1 MIIRRSLMKILKFAG
16 FTVLGG
22 FVAIV
27 LVAVIYL
34 KSLGGLDVWHTAH
47 FHEEFQAGGDIETFE
62 QYLDQEDLLF
72 AELEEEVLSQ
82 LDFSDED
89 EINRFQPESIS
100 NPKTWPNNWNRT
112 FLLEQ
117 DVPNASVLLLHGMSD
132 SPYSLRSIGEKLHQ
146 SGATVL
152 GLRIPGHGYAPSGLL
167 DVNAEDMSA
176 ATELAVKYL
185 HEKIPDKPVYL
196 IGYSNGAA
204 LAIVYALNQI
214 EDPEL
219 PKVSKI
225 IVLSPAIGVTPA
237 AAYAPLAIKLG
248 HILGV
253 QRLAWSSIGPEYDPY
268 KYTSFAVNA
277 GYVTHRLTIE
287 IREKIDALKAAGSL
301 NSMPPVLGFSSV
313 VDATVVVQDMISNLY
328 DKLPTNGSEL
338 FLFDTNN
345 ALTRLPLLA
354 DDAASFTDPIIAD
367 KTRSYTLSLLTNTAP
382 ENPQTLVKEFAPGSP
397 TPSVSAA
404 GNSWP
409 NSVYSLA
416 HISLPFSNEDP
427 LYGTVPNPRISDLQL
442 GALALR
448 GERGISEIPPA
459 DMLRMRWNPFHR
471 TMLDEI
477 ERFLEMPK
485 VTAE

>member
-1 MIIRRSLMKILKFAG
+1 MIIRSSLIKILKFAG

-34 KSLGGLDVWHTAH
+34 KSLGGLDIWHTAH

-62 QYLDQEDLLF
+62 QYLDQENLLF
-72 AELEEEVLSQ
+72 AEFEEEVLSQ
-82 LDFSDED
+82 LDFSDKD
-89 EINRFQPESIS
+89 EINRFQPGSIS
-100 NPKTWPNNWNRT
+100 DPKTWSNNWNRT

-117 DVPNASVLLLHGMSD
+117 DAPNASVLLLHGMSD
-132 SPYSLRSIGEKLHQ
+132 SPYSLRSIGEKMHQ

-185 HEKIPDKPVYL
+185 HEKTPDKPIYV

-204 LAIVYALNQI
+204 LAIVYALDQI
-214 EDPEL
+214 EKPEL

-225 IVLSPAIGVTPA
+225 VVLSPAIGVTPA
-237 AAYAPLAIKLG
+237 AAYAPLAINLG

-277 GYVTHRLTIE
+277 GYVTHNLTVN
-287 IREKIDALKAAGSL
+287 IREQINALKAAGNL
-301 NSMPPVLGFSSV
+301 GSMPPVLGFSSV

-328 DKLPTNGSEL
+328 DKLPENGSEL

-354 DDAASFTDPIIAD
+354 DDAANFTDPIIAD
-367 KTRSYTLSLLTNTAP
+367 KTRSFALSMLTNTTPASP
-382 ENPQTLVKEFAPGSP
+382 ETILKEFAPGSP
-397 TPSVSAA
+397 TPTVLPTSHT
-404 GNSWP
+404 WP
-409 NSVYSLA
+409 SSVYSLA
-416 HISLPFSNEDP
+416 HISLPFKIDDP
-427 LYGTVPNPRISDLQL
+427 LYGIVPTPEVSELQL

-448 GERGISEIPPA
+448 GERGVSKISA
-459 DMLRMRWNPFHR
+459 TDMLRMRWNPFH
-471 TMLDEI
+471 EI
-477 ERFLEMPK
+477 MMQEIDRFLEMS
-485 VTAE
+485 E

>member
-1 MIIRRSLMKILKFAG
+1 MIIRSSLIKILKFAG

-34 KSLGGLDVWHTAH
+34 KSLGGLDIWHTAH

-62 QYLDQEDLLF
+62 QYLDQENLLF
-72 AELEEEVLSQ
+72 AEFEEEVLSQ

-89 EINRFQPESIS
+89 EINRFQPGSIS
-100 NPKTWPNNWNRT
+100 DPKTWSNNWNRT

-132 SPYSLRSIGEKLHQ
+132 SPYSLRSIGEKMHQ

-185 HEKIPDKPVYL
+185 HEKTPDKPIYL

-204 LAIVYALNQI
+204 LAIVYALDQI
-214 EDPEL
+214 EKPEL

-225 IVLSPAIGVTPA
+225 VVLSPAIGVTPA
-237 AAYAPLAIKLG
+237 AAYAPLAINLG

-277 GYVTHRLTIE
+277 GYVTHNLTVD
-287 IREKIDALKAAGSL
+287 IREQIDALKAAGNL
-301 NSMPPVLGFSSV
+301 GSMPPVFGFSSV

-328 DKLPTNGSEL
+328 DKLPENGSEL

-354 DDAASFTDPIIAD
+354 DDVASFTDPIIAD
-367 KTRSYTLSLLTNTAP
+367 KTRSFALSMLTNSTPASP
-382 ENPQTLVKEFAPGSP
+382 ETILKKFAPGSP
-397 TPSVSAA
+397 TPTVLPTSHT
-404 GNSWP
+404 WP
-409 NSVYSLA
+409 SSVYSLA
-416 HISLPFSNEDP
+416 HISLPFMIDDP
-427 LYGTVPNPRISDLQL
+427 LYGIVPTPEISELQL

-448 GERGISEIPPA
+448 GERGVSKISA
-459 DMLRMRWNPFHR
+459 TDMLRMRWNPFH
-471 TMLDEI
+471 EI
-477 ERFLEMPK
+477 MMQEIDRFLKMSE
-485 VTAE
+485 

>member
-1 MIIRRSLMKILKFAG
+1 MIIRSSLIKILKFAG

-34 KSLGGLDVWHTAH
+34 KSLGGLDIWHTAH

-62 QYLDQEDLLF
+62 QYLDQENLLF
-72 AELEEEVLSQ
+72 AEFEEEVLSQ

-89 EINRFQPESIS
+89 EINRFQPGSIS
-100 NPKTWPNNWNRT
+100 DPKTWSNNWNRT

-117 DVPNASVLLLHGMSD
+117 VAPNASVLLLHGMSD
-132 SPYSLRSIGEKLHQ
+132 SPYSLRSIGEKMHQ

-185 HEKIPDKPVYL
+185 YEKTPDKPIYL

-204 LAIVYALNQI
+204 LAIVYALDQI
-214 EDPEL
+214 EKPEL

-225 IVLSPAIGVTPA
+225 VVLSPAIGVTPA
-237 AAYAPLAIKLG
+237 AAYAPLAINLG

-277 GYVTHRLTIE
+277 GYVTHNLTVD
-287 IREKIDALKAAGSL
+287 IREQIDALKAAGNL
-301 NSMPPVLGFSSV
+301 GSMPPVLGFSSV

-328 DKLPTNGSEL
+328 DKLPENGSEL

-354 DDAASFTDPIIAD
+354 DDAANFTDPIIAH
-367 KTRSYTLSLLTNTAP
+367 KTRSFALSMLTNTTPASP
-382 ENPQTLVKEFAPGSP
+382 ETILKKFAPGSP
-397 TPSVSAA
+397 TPTVLPTSHT
-404 GNSWP
+404 WP
-409 NSVYSLA
+409 SSVYSLA
-416 HISLPFSNEDP
+416 HISLPFKIDDP
-427 LYGTVPNPRISDLQL
+427 LYGIVPTPEISELQL

-448 GERGISEIPPA
+448 GERGVSKISA
-459 DMLRMRWNPFHR
+459 TDMLRMRWNPFH
-471 TMLDEI
+471 EI
-477 ERFLEMPK
+477 MMQEIDRFLKMSE
-485 VTAE
+485 

>member
-1 MIIRRSLMKILKFAG
+1 MIIRSSLIKILKFAG

-34 KSLGGLDVWHTAH
+34 KSLGGLDIWHTAH

-62 QYLDQEDLLF
+62 QYLDQENLLF
-72 AELEEEVLSQ
+72 AEFEEEVLSQ

-89 EINRFQPESIS
+89 EINRFQPGSIS
-100 NPKTWPNNWNRT
+100 DPKTWSNNWNRT

-117 DVPNASVLLLHGMSD
+117 DAPNASVLLLHGMSD
-132 SPYSLRSIGEKLHQ
+132 SPYSLRSIGEKMHQ

-185 HEKIPDKPVYL
+185 HEKTPDKPIYL

-204 LAIVYALNQI
+204 LAIVYALDQI
-214 EDPEL
+214 EKPEL

-225 IVLSPAIGVTPA
+225 VVLSPAIGVTPA
-237 AAYAPLAIKLG
+237 AAYAPLAINLG

-277 GYVTHRLTIE
+277 GYVTHNLTVD
-287 IREKIDALKAAGSL
+287 IREQIDALKAAGNL
-301 NSMPPVLGFSSV
+301 GSMPPVLGFSSV

-328 DKLPTNGSEL
+328 DKLPENGSEL

-354 DDAASFTDPIIAD
+354 DDAANFTDPIIAD
-367 KTRSYTLSLLTNTAP
+367 KKRSFALSMLTNTTPASP
-382 ENPQTLVKEFAPGSP
+382 ETILKEFAPGSP
-397 TPSVSAA
+397 TPTVLPTSDT
-404 GNSWP
+404 WP
-409 NSVYSLA
+409 SSVYSLA
-416 HISLPFSNEDP
+416 HISLPFKIDDP
-427 LYGTVPNPRISDLQL
+427 LYGIVPTPEISELQL

-448 GERGISEIPPA
+448 GERGVSKISA
-459 DMLRMRWNPFHR
+459 TDMLRMRWNPFH
-471 TMLDEI
+471 EI
-477 ERFLEMPK
+477 MMQEIDRFLKISE
-485 VTAE
+485 